1 MSPTPLASVVST
13 IIATLHKAPCPHGS
27 APPAGRTSSAYDPL
41 STPPSGCKAAMASA
55 LPEGEESEVPMA
67 FEMMKKNGE
76 LAGKVFLMFS
86 RKGVPEEKLT
96 SSSSQKSSQ
105 VGSSALVGIP

>member
-13 IIATLHKAPCPHGS
+13 IIATLHKAPCPQGS

-55 LPEGEESEVPMA
+55 LPEGEESEVPPPSGSA
-67 FEMMKKNGE
+67 APRAYARGGCGEVAVAPGAEMYCSSRRTPVCAVASE
-76 LAGKVFLMFS
+76 LA
-86 RKGVPEEKLT
+86 
-96 SSSSQKSSQ
+96 
-105 VGSSALVGIP
+105 